1 MFSSLQM
8 EFTQT
13 NHSPSVL
20 SFDGCADPSEGVSS
34 WGGDLPNIKR
44 DVKKHDIISKSK
56 KQLIDDELLRAKY
69 QRKIKILNRQKQQRL
84 DDKLLALYTGPSPL
98 QQEFSDTVN
107 GILRLLVQAEKQEQ
121 DAIRQQLSLVMQ
133 LINESRSCQ
142 EHQHP
147 GDGFHPHECRR
158 RYPSTR
164 PFQKKSF
171 YRHSG
176 ACIFTNGNQS
186 FQDKALQRLYR
197 LVNKLHRNQ
206 DDGASQTMRQS
217 FNDTLSTNT
226 YSKRTLRIVH
236 RSRLMGLRRVQQS
249 LLRKDWLSASVPQST
264 ALYRAI
270 ESVRC
275 EQAEEQAQTYIPQT
289 HNNPF
294 TQHQEIP
301 KDVHMA
307 KNSNNMNTHY
317 QDDTTLNAFSI
328 VKQQIESLPQQEP
341 HAIKAG
347 TLMHQS
353 HIVSNVITTN
363 SLRKQLNCLMKCLK
377 NSNKWEGEHNQWR
390 HDLKGMIT
398 RLVADW
404 RSILKSKKQDANQQL
419 LLTDAHSLDC
429 QTISIEEVLD
439 PLSKNTISK
448 KEKMITMPQNALS
461 TFQAKRNSVAFLVAQ
476 LNDLQMTISSCIHVV
491 ERIAHCALVE
501 QFEPKLAQLLCLEM
515 ITRNASCSLAKEKQN
530 SDQSMKLRSVK
541 VQDKGW
547 VVNARQYA
555 YQQVLEQLE
564 NSYGYVL
571 RGSKVIPSTIRA
583 AAEWIKKIPQTI
595 KEMLQLEAKSQDPK
609 YIMLFGHCNVAQI
622 LSTRAFLLEDV
633 DCRHVEYDK
642 SLQVTFSK
650 HNRGRMLK
658 MIKHTEEKCNNDER
672 VEVDNPS
679 PTHQSNDLPESIQST
694 MQGRDEEGSRSRTAI
709 EMCKDQERELD
720 QLTIEIENKNP
731 IQQELALP
739 PEQHQH

>member
-1 MFSSLQM
+1 M
-8 EFTQT
+8 
-13 NHSPSVL
+13 
-20 SFDGCADPSEGVSS
+20 
-34 WGGDLPNIKR
+34 
-44 DVKKHDIISKSK
+44 
-56 KQLIDDELLRAKY
+56 
-69 QRKIKILNRQKQQRL
+69 
-84 DDKLLALYTGPSPL
+84 
-98 QQEFSDTVN
+98 
-107 GILRLLVQAEKQEQ
+107 
-121 DAIRQQLSLVMQ
+121 
-133 LINESRSCQ
+133 
-142 EHQHP
+142 
-147 GDGFHPHECRR
+147 
-158 RYPSTR
+158 
-164 PFQKKSF
+164 
-171 YRHSG
+171 
-176 ACIFTNGNQS
+176 
-186 FQDKALQRLYR
+186 
-197 LVNKLHRNQ
+197 
-206 DDGASQTMRQS
+206 
-217 FNDTLSTNT
+217 
-226 YSKRTLRIVH
+226 
-236 RSRLMGLRRVQQS
+236 QQS
-249 LLRKDWLSASVPQST
+249 LLKKDWLSASVPQST

-275 EQAEEQAQTYIPQT
+275 EQAGEQAQSYTSQT

-294 TQHQEIP
+294 TLHQENP

-307 KNSNNMNTHY
+307 ENSNNMNTY
-317 QDDTTLNAFSI
+317 FQDDTTLNAFSI

-363 SLRKQLNCLMKCLK
+363 SLRKQLNCLMKNLK
-377 NSNKWEGEHNQWR
+377 HNQWR
-390 HDLKGMIT
+390 HDLKGIIT

-404 RSILKSKKQDANQQL
+404 RSILKSKKHDANQQL

-491 ERIAHCALVE
+491 ERIAHCALVQ
-501 QFEPKLAQLLCLEM
+501 QFEPKLARLLCLEM
-515 ITRNASCSLAKEKQN
+515 ITKNASYSLTNEKQN
-530 SDQSMKLRSVK
+530 SDESMKLRSVK

-564 NSYGYVL
+564 NSYRYVL

-583 AAEWIKKIPQTI
+583 AAEWIEKIPYTI

-633 DCRHVEYDK
+633 DSRHVEYDK
-642 SLQVTFSK
+642 SLQVSFSK
-650 HNRGRMLK
+650 HPTGK
-658 MIKHTEEKCNNDER
+658 VSKTIQHKDAICNNDER
-672 VEVDNPS
+672 VEVDNLS
-679 PTHQSNDLPESIQST
+679 PTHQSNDLPESIQPT
-694 MQGRDEEGSRSRTAI
+694 TQGRDEEGSRSRTAI
-709 EMCKDQERELD
+709 EMCEDQERELD

-739 PEQHQH
+739 HEQHQQ